1 MSDPIANLLNQIKNA
16 NHKFI
21 ENVEVPASKV
31 KVEIARVLKEEGFIA
46 NYKVSPDQRQPTL
59 KINMK
64 FSPQKE
70 RVIQEIHRVSRPGLR
85 VYKTHDEIPA
95 IQNGL
100 GIAIVSTSKGM
111 MSGQKAREKK
121 VGGEVI
127 CYIW

>member
-1 MSDPIANLLNQIKNA
+1 MSNPVANLLNQIKNA
-16 NHKFI
+16 NHKFL
-21 ENVEVPASKV
+21 ENVETSSSKL

-46 NYKVSPDQRQPTL
+46 NYKVSQDRQPTL
-59 KINMK
+59 KITMK

-70 RVIQEIHRVSRPGLR
+70 RVIQDIKYVSRPGLR
-85 VYKTHDEIPA
+85 VYKAHDEIPA

-100 GIAIVSTSKGM
+100 GTAIISTSKGL

-121 VGGEVI
+121 MGGEVI